1 MSAAR
6 KFNPIN
12 DNPGGSDLVV
22 LDFHG
27 SKITTFEV
35 DGKPYVAMRS
45 VCEAIGIAW
54 NGQFEKV
61 KRDPVLSSVVRVTRT
76 TGADGKS
83 YEMSALPLEMMQ
95 GWLFKI
101 DAARVRKSLRSR
113 VIMFQR
119 ECYPAL
125 NAYWSDGVAV
135 RKDGFHMDAIR
146 EMVKEMVVEFATQA
160 MMEFTKQVMPQM
172 IEHHLSRNPQVGA
185 VTSVPALQVAIENG
199 VKKRPR
205 GFIQA
210 VSNALTRFCE
220 SSPHFTIHRDVYG
233 RKLFPREAINAWLAK
248 GGWGPLKDRLDRQV
262 EGQSVFNLVQGGKQ
276 K

>member
-1 MSAAR
+1 MQTIRNANDEYSTGNSYLTYRGNVIRVEDDKLNLTDMWRAAGSDPSKRPAAWLRSSDAR
-6 KFNPIN
+6 KFCLFLAETLN
-12 DNPGGSDLVV
+12 V
-22 LDFHG
+22 LDLHTESFGGLIVSAKGGRAPQTSAHWQIGLAYAKYLAPEFHMWCN
-27 SKITTFEV
+27 TVVRREMEQ
-35 DGKPYVAMRS
+35 P
-45 VCEAIGIAW
+45 
-54 NGQFEKV
+54 
-61 KRDPVLSSVVRVTRT
+61 RDSVVH
-76 TGADGKS
+76 GD
-83 YEMSALPLEMMQ
+83 
-95 GWLFKI
+95 I
-101 DAARVRKSLRSR
+101 DNLITQK
-113 VIMFQR
+113 
-119 ECYPAL
+119 
-125 NAYWSDGVAV
+125 
-135 RKDGFHMDAIR
+135 
-146 EMVKEMVVEFATQA
+146 VVEAMTAFA
-160 MMEFTKQVMPQM
+160 EKIMPQM

-220 SSPHFTIHRDVYG
+220 SRPHFTIHRDVYG